1 MINLFE
7 YVSSFDFIDD
17 IPASS
22 LIIISDKEPTK
33 KLQTPFQY
41 YHISDILKGEKFITQ
56 DPILVICHNIGIQDI
71 ITLQKLINGPIT
83 RINLNPGLMSMLTKN
98 NPEVDD
104 IVVALAHHYT
114 VVEPISRDHFLH
126 SLQSNVYMRI
136 YDTFLPETLQQVQ
149 WNEWYGKIVDSEWKS
164 DYIVLTSPAHID
176 EVASSL
182 YHLAQSDEQD
192 QYDLYVQHTFSNKLS
207 VELIA
212 DIQRTQHIIIII
224 DHKATEQLWMFYD
237 ILIKEQTQT
246 KDITIQYIFPQY
258 HLVSSILP
266 EYLYEEAQFD
276 QIAFLEYI
284 TQTRI

>member
-17 IPASS
+17 MPTSS
-22 LIIISDKEPTK
+22 VTIISDKAPTK
-33 KLQTPFQY
+33 DLQTPFQY
-41 YHISDILKGEKFITQ
+41 YHISDILQRKNFTAQ
-56 DPILVICHNIGIQDI
+56 DPILIICHTIGIQDI
-71 ITLQKLINGPIT
+71 LTLQKIIHGPTT
-83 RINLNPGLMSMLTKN
+83 RINLNPWLMSMLAKN

-104 IVVALAHHYT
+104 IVIALAHRYT
-114 VVEPISRDHFLH
+114 VIEPISRDHFLH
-126 SLQSNVYMRI
+126 SLQANAYLRI
-136 YDTFLPETLQQVQ
+136 YDTFLPETLQKIQ
-149 WNEWYGKIVDSEWKS
+149 WNEWYGKIVNSEAKS

-192 QYDLYVQHTFSNKLS
+192 QYDLYVQHTFSNSLS
-207 VELIA
+207 AELIA

-237 ILIKEQTQT
+237 ILLKEQTHT
-246 KDITIQYIFPQY
+246 KEITIQYIFPQY

-276 QIAFLEYI
+276 QRAFLEYI
-284 TQTRI
+284 TQTRL